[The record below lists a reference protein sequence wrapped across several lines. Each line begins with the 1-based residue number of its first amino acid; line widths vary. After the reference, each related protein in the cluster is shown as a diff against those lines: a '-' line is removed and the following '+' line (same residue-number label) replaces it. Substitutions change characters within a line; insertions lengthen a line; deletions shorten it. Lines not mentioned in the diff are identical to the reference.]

1 MVDEKTYENWL
12 ALYLSIVADYS
23 VDKSLIA
30 MGFTQERDED
40 KEMDYE

>member
-12 ALYLSIVADYS
+12 SLYLSIVANYS

-30 MGFTQERDED
+30 MGFTQERNED
-40 KEMDYE
+40 KDVKHE